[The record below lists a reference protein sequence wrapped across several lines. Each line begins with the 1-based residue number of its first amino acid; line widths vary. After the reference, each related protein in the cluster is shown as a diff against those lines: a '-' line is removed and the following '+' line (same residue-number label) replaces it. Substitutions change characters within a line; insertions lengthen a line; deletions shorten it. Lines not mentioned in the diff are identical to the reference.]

1 MTQLLGKGVYLI
13 CAVIAA
19 HALTF
24 LMLGGLPEPAIAAL
38 GIQSGNDAARAA
50 FEQSHLTRSYVQTL
64 WDLASGN
71 LGTTLDGV
79 PVLNELTQGLQSS
92 LPRLALA
99 IAVLAIGTMMTAFA
113 SRDRL
118 KAVVE
123 GFRFLAFLPPF
134 AAPFLALPVL
144 LMAAS
149 AHTMIGTMASSI
161 CIALPAMAILCS
173 QTAEV
178 TQRNLSAPFAV
189 NIRSTGASNARLR
202 VRLLRSLFVELLPT
216 MEKIVSGLLVSLIF
230 VEPVLGLDG
239 FGTLAIRA
247 IRRSDPDMVLALVLV
262 VAITVNIARILAEVG
277 RHHFRLGAQ

>member
-1 MTQLLGKGVYLI
+1 MQLVGKGTYLI
-13 CAVIAA
+13 GAVIAA
-19 HALTF
+19 HALAF
-24 LMLGGLPEPAIAAL
+24 LMLGGLPEPAITAL
-38 GIQSGNDAARAA
+38 GIQSGNAAARAA
-50 FEQSHLTRSYVQTL
+50 FEQTHLTRSYAQTL

-79 PVLNELTQGLQSS
+79 PVLNELMQSLQSS

-99 IAVLAIGTMMTAFA
+99 IAMLAIGTIMVAFA
-113 SRDRL
+113 NRDRL
-118 KAVVE
+118 KAIAE

-144 LMAAS
+144 LMIS
-149 AHTMIGTMASSI
+149 STHTMIATMASSV
-161 CIALPAMAILCS
+161 CITLPALAILCS

-189 NIRSTGASNARLR
+189 NIRATGASNARLR

-262 VAITVNIARILAEVG
+262 VAITVNSARILAEVG
-277 RHHFRLGAQ
+277 RHHFRLGTQ